1 MANLKPDLE
10 GLQLALKME
19 QDGRTFFLEARDKA
33 SHPLAQG
40 TFNALADWEQEHIR
54 IIERFYA
61 SLKDKGEWASVES
74 LQPKE
79 GSAIATFK
87 TIFQQAQEHVDETAK
102 AATSDLEAHRM
113 ARDWEAKI
121 SAFYRERAGQATEED
136 ARVFYEFMAGQEA
149 EHYQILDNG
158 LEYLEDPVKW
168 TERGEWTF

>member
-19 QDGRTFFLEARDKA
+19 QDGRQFFLEAGKKA

-40 TFNALADWEQEHIR
+40 TLNALADWELEHIR

-61 SLKDKGEWASVES
+61 SLKDKGEWESIES
-74 LQPKE
+74 LQPQE
-79 GSAIATFK
+79 GSAIAAFK
-87 TIFQQAQEHVDETAK
+87 TIFQEAREHVDETAK
-102 AATSDLEAHRM
+102 AATGDLEAHQM
-113 ARDWEAKI
+113 ARDMEEKI
-121 SAFYRERAGQATEED
+121 SAFYRERAGQATDED

-149 EHYQILDNG
+149 EHYQILENG
-158 LEYLEDPVKW
+158 LEYLEDPAKW